1 MRIFIIMIIGLVLFV
16 TTFIAG
22 GVAKD
27 DPDTWLHNALE
38 MTPKD
43 FKVHLKNTKDD
54 NFEWECEHKDP
65 VLWLHC
71 SKCNEFFVN
80 KEMIDEIVKRRNG
93 G

>member
-1 MRIFIIMIIGLVLFV
+1 MPLERLHQ
-16 TTFIAG
+16 AR

-27 DPDTWLHNALE
+27 DPETWLHNALE